1 MINYRAEIVDSW
13 VRTAPSTRDLA
24 ALLGLAPPVT
34 MREIVKRL
42 QQVETIFLDKPVHTN
57 DSTPINGR
65 VAFEIR
71 SNGTS
76 VFSGHMRATGFPS
89 YHYGVQAWVASGDG
103 TVVAAQHTGNVFGTD
118 TPGPRQRNWT
128 QPGANPGIKQHWRSL
143 RAGAGIGYNLHAEIG
158 GVLGG
163 ALDILEFA
171 VKGIAANLVLGP
183 SGWIVL
189 IGNELAGMDAQIG
202 APNVLAGILAAGGML
217 LIVGPFG
224 LVPAIVAGAVAV
236 SIADVRH
243 RAMHSW
249 ERDFANRVFQGQIDY
264 NRIVLTNMTHSGGRK
279 FTIPSIG
286 NSILVNMGDEAF
298 DNPTAY
304 QDAANSNYPQAGA
317 VFIHELT
324 HAWQI
329 SHNSIVDL
337 ICGLSET
344 YTYFQGTDRI
354 ADRSWQ
360 SRSWNG
366 FNNEQQAAIVD
377 DWYGAHLA
385 DLNGFD
391 ALNDPAYR
399 FIRDNIRTGI
409 N

>member
-1 MINYRAEIVDSW
+1 MINYRAEIVNSW
-13 VRTAPSTRDLA
+13 VGTAPSTRDLA
-24 ALLGLAPPVT
+24 ALLGLATPVT
-34 MREIVKRL
+34 VREIVKRL
-42 QQVETIFLDKPVHTN
+42 QQVEAIFLDKLVHTN

-76 VFSGHMRATGFPS
+76 VFSGHMRATGFTS
-89 YHYGVQAWVASGDG
+89 YHYGIQAWVASGDG

-128 QPGANPGIKQHWRSL
+128 QPGVNPGIKQHWRSL

-163 ALDILEFA
+163 AVDVLAFA

-202 APNVLAGILAAGGML
+202 SPNVLAGILAAGGML

-224 LVPAIVAGAVAV
+224 LVPAIVAGVVAV

-243 RAMHSW
+243 RAMHPW
-249 ERDFANRVFQGQIDY
+249 ERDFAYRVFQGRINY
-264 NRIVLTNMTHSGGRK
+264 NRIVLTNMTHSGGTK

-286 NSILVNMGDEAF
+286 NTILVNMGDEAF
-298 DNPTAY
+298 DNPIVYA
-304 QDAANSNYPQAGA
+304 QPNSSYSKPGA
-317 VFIHELT
+317 LFIHELT

-337 ICGLSET
+337 ICGLSQN
-344 YTYFQGTDRI
+344 YTYFQGNRTT
-354 ADRSWQ
+354 DRSWQ

-366 FNNEQQAAIVD
+366 FNNEQQASIVD
-377 DWYGAHLA
+377 DWYEAHLA